1 MVFYSV
7 FIVIIVAS
15 VAVVAYIVFSKFSQL
30 TLIDA
35 ESMPKE
41 RDLTKKKD
49 LIKSRVDRNVSAW
62 WKRVA
67 ARLSP
72 RIWRVRRAFRA
83 QYGKLLRINHKY
95 SKGGVH
101 GIRSEDLRKKV
112 ADMMDEA
119 KKLAAAGRFSD
130 AEREY
135 VRVIRKD
142 PRNAEA
148 YERLGE
154 MYMEDRQYGKA
165 KETFNFLV
173 KISTAGASGSAGKEP
188 DAVECAKYYAK
199 YGMASA
205 ALGDS
210 VEARAAYEK
219 AVYLEPSNPRYLDLL
234 LEECI
239 LEGDLLGAR
248 DVLGKFKA
256 VNPENKKLEAIEER
270 LTELEAN
277 GGSDVV

>member
-1 MVFYSV
+1 MIFYSV
-7 FIVIIVAS
+7 FIVIIAAS
-15 VAVVAYIVFSKFSQL
+15 VAVIAYIVLSKFSQL

-35 ESMPKE
+35 ESMPME

-62 WKRVA
+62 WKKIVV
-67 ARLSP
+67 RLSP

-95 SKGGVH
+95 SKGGVRRV
-101 GIRSEDLRKKV
+101 RSEDLQKQV

-119 KKLAAAGRFSD
+119 KKLAAAGRFTD

-135 VRVIRKD
+135 VRAIHKD

-154 MYMEDRQYGKA
+154 MYLEDGQYGKA
-165 KETFNFLV
+165 RETFNFLV
-173 KISTAGASGSAGKEP
+173 KMSTGGVSGSAAKES
-188 DAVECAKYYAK
+188 DAVRLAKYHVK
-199 YGMASA
+199 YGMAAA
-205 ALGDS
+205 ALGDNN
-210 VEARAAYEK
+210 EARAAYEK

-270 LTELEAN
+270 IQALENN
-277 GGSDVV
+277 GSEQA

>member
-1 MVFYSV
+1 MIFYSV
-7 FIVIIVAS
+7 FIVIIAAS
-15 VAVVAYIVFSKFSQL
+15 VAVIAYIVLSKFSQL

-35 ESMPKE
+35 ESMPME

-62 WKRVA
+62 WKKIV

-95 SKGGVH
+95 SKGGV
-101 GIRSEDLRKKV
+101 RRVCSEDLQKQV

-119 KKLAAAGRFSD
+119 KKLAAAGRFTD

-135 VRVIRKD
+135 VRAIHKD

-154 MYMEDRQYGKA
+154 MYLEDGQYGKA
-165 KETFNFLV
+165 RETFNFLV
-173 KISTAGASGSAGKEP
+173 KISTGGVSGSATKESDVGP
-188 DAVECAKYYAK
+188 LAKYHVK
-199 YGMASA
+199 YGMAAA
-205 ALGDS
+205 ALGDNN
-210 VEARAAYEK
+210 EARAAYEK
-219 AVYLEPSNPRYLDLL
+219 AIYLEPSNPRYLDLL

-270 LTELEAN
+270 IQALENN
-277 GGSDVV
+277 GSEQA